1 MAKSALELA
10 DLVHFAWGCFSK
22 NALISLWSFV
32 LVPFVFMLF
41 RDTRGGEVAGR
52 LEVVVVDAM

>member
-1 MAKSALELA
+1 MAKSVLELA
-10 DLVHFAWGCFSK
+10 DLVNFARGRFSK

-32 LVPFVFMLF
+32 LAPFIFMLV
-41 RDTRGGEVAGR
+41 RVTRGGEVAGR